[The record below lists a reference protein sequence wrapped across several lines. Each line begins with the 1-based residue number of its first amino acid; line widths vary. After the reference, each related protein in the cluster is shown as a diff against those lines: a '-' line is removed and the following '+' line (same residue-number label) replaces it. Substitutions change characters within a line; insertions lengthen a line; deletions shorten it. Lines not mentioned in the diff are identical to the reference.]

1 MKNYVVIS
9 FNEDGDP
16 PSIEQMDGDTLKD
29 RLKEKYWGDRPRF
42 AEPGK
47 EIETASFT
55 GIVVIEG
62 KIIEPKAVQVAV
74 EYDL

>member
-16 PSIEQMDGDTLKD
+16 PSINEMDEDTLKD
-29 RLKEKYWGDRPRF
+29 RLKENYWGSRPQF

-47 EIETASFT
+47 EIDTDTFA
-55 GIVVIEG
+55 GVVVIEG
-62 KIIEPKAVQVAV
+62 KIIKPKPVQVV
-74 EYDL
+74 TEYDL